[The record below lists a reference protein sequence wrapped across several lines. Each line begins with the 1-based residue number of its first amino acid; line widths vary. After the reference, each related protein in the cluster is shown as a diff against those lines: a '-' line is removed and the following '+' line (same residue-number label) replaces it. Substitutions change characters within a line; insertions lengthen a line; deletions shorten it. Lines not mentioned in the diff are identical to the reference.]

1 MRINMGAEFVIDNI
15 EDMCDLMCNNKIP
28 GGKNMDRV
36 INDVRIYA
44 NDVVERLIAL
54 KDNNRDKLSMS
65 DIDTL
70 NDAAN
75 LIYHNIKEIVRE

>member
-1 MRINMGAEFVIDNI
+1 
-15 EDMCDLMCNNKIP
+15 
-28 GGKNMDRV
+28 MDRI
-36 INDVRIYA
+36 INDVRVYA

-54 KDNNRDKLSMS
+54 KDMNRDKLSRS
-65 DIDTL
+65 EIDTL

>member
-1 MRINMGAEFVIDNI
+1 MDKVI
-15 EDMCDLMCNNKIP
+15 CN
-28 GGKNMDRV
+28 
-36 INDVRIYA
+36 VRMYA

-54 KDNNRDKLSMS
+54 KDMNKDKLSMS
-65 DIDTL
+65 EIETL

>member
-1 MRINMGAEFVIDNI
+1 MDKVIY
-15 EDMCDLMCNNKIP
+15 
-28 GGKNMDRV
+28 
-36 INDVRIYA
+36 DVRVYA

-54 KDNNRDKLSMS
+54 KDMNRDKLSRS

-75 LIYHNIKEIVRE
+75 LISHNIKEIVRE

>member
-1 MRINMGAEFVIDNI
+1 
-15 EDMCDLMCNNKIP
+15 
-28 GGKNMDRV
+28 MDRI

-54 KDNNRDKLSMS
+54 KDMNRDKLSRS
-65 DIDTL
+65 EIETL

-75 LIYHNIKEIVRE
+75 LIYHNIKEIVRK

>member
-1 MRINMGAEFVIDNI
+1 MYKRRAEMDKVIY
-15 EDMCDLMCNNKIP
+15 
-28 GGKNMDRV
+28 
-36 INDVRIYA
+36 DVRVYA

-54 KDNNRDKLSMS
+54 KDMNRDKLSRS